1 MKVQLQNTTVGELI
15 AILFDETAN
24 LNWLKPAEKK
34 HFVAYVLNNLVRRSL
49 RKKDNRLQTRLR
61 EQVRPAFTLKEPA
74 ALWDHGNILQI
85 TQKGSAVR
93 ITTRIFMSMVVGMAM
108 LFSLVSTANAQERA
122 RADLKNASGKTVGTA
137 VLRQMKEGVSISLQI
152 TDLAPGLH
160 AVHIHSVGKCE
171 GPAFA
176 SAGGHFNPLNMKHGL
191 KSADGPHAGDL
202 PDLYVNKDGVG
213 RYQVLVQN
221 VTLDPGNKSI
231 VDAGGKSIVIHATAD
246 DNVTDPAG
254 NSGDRIAC
262 GVISKTA
269 GKK

>member
-1 MKVQLQNTTVGELI
+1 MMNTRGMGISMLAA
-15 AILFDETAN
+15 AI
-24 LNWLKPAEKK
+24 
-34 HFVAYVLNNLVRRSL
+34 S
-49 RKKDNRLQTRLR
+49 
-61 EQVRPAFTLKEPA
+61 
-74 ALWDHGNILQI
+74 
-85 TQKGSAVR
+85 
-93 ITTRIFMSMVVGMAM
+93 
-108 LFSLVSTANAQERA
+108 LFSLIATANAQERA

-137 VLRQMKEGVSISLQI
+137 MLRQMKEGVSISIQI

-191 KSADGPHAGDL
+191 KSPDGPHAGDL

-213 RYQVLVQN
+213 RYQVLVQS
-221 VTLDPGNKSI
+221 VTLDPGKLSI

-262 GVISKTA
+262 GVIAKA
-269 GKK
+269 PGKK